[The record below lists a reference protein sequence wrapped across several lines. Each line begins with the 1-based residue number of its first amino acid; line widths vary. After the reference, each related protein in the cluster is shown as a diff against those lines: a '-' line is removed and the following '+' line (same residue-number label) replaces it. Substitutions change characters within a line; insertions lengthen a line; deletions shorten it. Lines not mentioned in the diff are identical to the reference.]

1 MLDPTTSVSTIVLDH
16 SETAAVFSRH
26 RIDYCCK
33 GERSLADVCMTSG
46 LDLDTMLDELEKAIA
61 SRKPR
66 EIDPRELSTRDV
78 IVKLIAPH
86 HQFLHRNLPFVQVLA
101 TKVARVHGDK
111 EPSLREL
118 ARLVDTL
125 VSSLAAHLEEEE
137 QILFPALL
145 GLRDADTTTMLS
157 DMKSEHLAVG
167 ALLAQIRMTAV
178 DYTPPAWAC
187 NSYRTLLKELAEIE
201 RDTLE
206 HVHIENH
213 VLAPRFA
220 RPVS

>member
-1 MLDPTTSVSTIVLDH
+1 MLDPTTSVSAIVLDH

-26 RIDYCCK
+26 RIDYCCR
-33 GERSLADVCMTSG
+33 GERSLADACTTAG
-46 LDLDTMLDELEKAIA
+46 LDLQDVIGELETAIA
-61 SRKPR
+61 RRHPR
-66 EIDPRELSTRDV
+66 TVDPRSLSTRDV

-86 HQFLHRNLPFVQVLA
+86 HQFLHRNLPFVQALA

-118 ARLVDTL
+118 SRLVDA
-125 VSSLAAHLEEEE
+125 LAATLATHLEEEE

-145 GLRDADTTTMLS
+145 GMRDADTTTMLA
-157 DMKSEHLAVG
+157 DMRSEHLAVG
-167 ALLAQIRMTAV
+167 AMLAQIRMTAV
-178 DYTPPAWAC
+178 DFTPPSWAC

-213 VLAPRFA
+213 VLAPRFIA
-220 RPVS
+220 EA